1 MKFAMRFVLGSMLAT
16 ILTGPVLAQS
26 STGVGGFRGND
37 GTKSQPGLP
46 RGFVPY
52 NLGNGGFGG
61 LSNRDLQRAIGRSM
75 GMGGGTGSRPIGP
88 TGPRGLADPNFPS
101 RRLSNGAIISG
112 GIGSSPSS
120 GLGTAD
126 EAESEM
132 MEEMRKQFGAPHI
145 PDIKKKEIYEEY
157 IRLSLEAQ
165 ESSSKLPRKKKDSYI
180 QKRYEMAVSSLTKKF
195 KLDESELQWIIDHGA
210 EIKVSQDT
218 RDPSWVPIRG
228 EEALIYRGDG
238 KPCDFAKDITTF
250 KLRHKA
256 IVTKDNKLREEL
268 YRTGGLCNIDNGVRV
283 LILSVG
289 PGIGQ
294 GEGDGAVEVR
304 FLSGKFN
311 GQTGIVHLFF
321 LQQPK

>member
-1 MKFAMRFVLGSMLAT
+1 
-16 ILTGPVLAQS
+16 
-26 STGVGGFRGND
+26 
-37 GTKSQPGLP
+37 
-46 RGFVPY
+46 
-52 NLGNGGFGG
+52 
-61 LSNRDLQRAIGRSM
+61 
-75 GMGGGTGSRPIGP
+75 
-88 TGPRGLADPNFPS
+88 
-101 RRLSNGAIISG
+101 
-112 GIGSSPSS
+112 
-120 GLGTAD
+120 
-126 EAESEM
+126 
-132 MEEMRKQFGAPHI
+132 
-145 PDIKKKEIYEEY
+145 
-157 IRLSLEAQ
+157 
-165 ESSSKLPRKKKDSYI
+165 
-180 QKRYEMAVSSLTKKF
+180 VSSLTKKF

-210 EIKVSQDT
+210 EIEVETKSSVKPVQVVQDK
-218 RDPSWVPIRG
+218 RDPSWTPIQG